1 MAMSAAR
8 QDRGETMTEK
18 PLTILHS
25 SDWHLGHTLM
35 GRHRRDEFSHFL
47 DWLNGAITEHGVD
60 VLLVSGDI
68 FDSSIPSN
76 LAQSLYFDFLTKV
89 WKAGVCRH
97 IVVIAGN
104 HDSPSLLNAP
114 ASLLK
119 ALNIHVVGC
128 MTESMKDEVV
138 VLYDRNGAPELVV
151 GAIPYLRE
159 RDIRV
164 IGENESAEDKD
175 KQLIARTREHIRAVC
190 DEGLAQRE
198 KFATKPPIVVM
209 GHLYSSGS
217 SVAEGDGTRKL
228 YVVGSLVE
236 IGADAYSAGCD
247 YVALGHIHVPQ
258 AVGGKD
264 FIRYSG
270 SPLPMGFHE
279 DAQQKGVNLIR
290 FAPERSIEQLPVPLY
305 QRIVS
310 ITGDRESLLARV
322 AELAKSGDRVWL
334 ETIYD
339 STEPMGDLRDQLNK
353 VIAGSH
359 TEILCTK
366 TARGQFH
373 ALHADVPG
381 ESLEDLTPEEV
392 FNRCLD
398 SHDVPAAA
406 RPALI
411 DAYNEILQ
419 SRQEA
424 DTQAVE
430 GVEA

>member
-1 MAMSAAR
+1 
-8 QDRGETMTEK
+8 MTDK

-25 SDWHLGHTLM
+25 SDWHLGHTLL

-89 WKAGVCRH
+89 RAARVCRH

-128 MTESMKDEVV
+128 MTERIEDEVI
-138 VLYDRNGAPELVV
+138 VLRDANGAPELVV

-159 RDIRV
+159 RDIRS
-164 IGENESAEDKD
+164 IGENESAEDKE
-175 KQLIARTREHIRAVC
+175 KQLIASTRAHIGAVC
-190 DEGLAQRE
+190 AEALAQQD
-198 KFATKPPIVVM
+198 TLTPKPPLVVM

-217 SVAEGDGTRKL
+217 SVAAGDGTREL
-228 YVVGSLVE
+228 YVGSLVQ
-236 IGADAYSAGCD
+236 IAADAYSAGCD

-279 DAQQKGVNLIR
+279 DAQPKSVNIVR
-290 FAPERSIEQLPVPLY
+290 FAPERSIAQLPIPQR
-305 QRIVS
+305 QRILS
-310 ITGDRESLLARV
+310 ITGDREALLARV
-322 AELAKSGDRVWL
+322 GELAKSSDRVWL

-339 STEPMGDLRDQLNK
+339 STEPMGDLREQLNK
-353 VIAGSH
+353 AVAGSH

-366 TARGQFH
+366 TARSQFH
-373 ALHADVPG
+373 ALNADVPG
-381 ESLEDLTPEEV
+381 ESLKDLTPAEV

-398 SHDVPAAA
+398 SHDVPADA

-411 DAYNEILQ
+411 AAYNEILQ
-419 SRQEA
+419 TQLEA
-424 DTQAVE
+424 DALAVE
-430 GVEA
+430 GVDK

>member
-1 MAMSAAR
+1 
-8 QDRGETMTEK
+8 MTDK

-35 GRHRRDEFSHFL
+35 GRRRHDEFAHFL

-76 LAQSLYFDFLTKV
+76 AAQSLYFDFLTKV
-89 WKAGVCRH
+89 WRAGVCRH

-128 MTESMKDEVV
+128 MTESIKDEVV
-138 VLYDRNGAPELVV
+138 VLYDRNDAPELVV

-190 DEGLAQRE
+190 DEALAQRE

-305 QRIVS
+305 QRILS
-310 ITGDRESLLARV
+310 ITGDREALLARV
-322 AELAKSGDRVWL
+322 AELANSSDRVWL

-353 VIAGSH
+353 AVAGSH

-398 SHDVPAAA
+398 SHDVPAAT

>member
-1 MAMSAAR
+1 MP
-8 QDRGETMTEK
+8 DK
-18 PLTILHS
+18 PLTILHT

-35 GRHRRDEFSHFL
+35 GRRRHDDFAHFL
-47 DWLNGAITEHGVD
+47 DWLDGAITEHGVD

-76 LAQSLYFDFLTKV
+76 DAQSLYYDFLTKV
-89 WKAGVCRH
+89 WRAGVCRH
-97 IVVIAGN
+97 VVVIAGN

-128 MTESMKDEVV
+128 MTERIADEVI
-138 VLYDRNGAPELVV
+138 VLHKPELVV

-159 RDIRV
+159 RDIRI
-164 IGENESAEDKD
+164 IGDNESAEDKE
-175 KQLIARTREHIRAVC
+175 KQLIASTRDHIRAVC
-190 DEGLAQRE
+190 AEALAQRD
-198 KFATKPPIVVM
+198 KLATKPPMVVM

-217 SVAEGDGTRKL
+217 SVADGDGDGTRKL
-228 YVVGSLVE
+228 YVGSLVE

-264 FIRYSG
+264 HIRYSG

-290 FAPERSIEQLPVPLY
+290 FAPERSIEQLPVP
-305 QRIVS
+305 QFRRILS
-310 ITGDRESLLARV
+310 ITGDRENLLSQV
-322 AELAKSGDRVWL
+322 AALAKSGDRVWL
-334 ETIYD
+334 EIIYD

-353 VIAGSH
+353 AVAGSH

-373 ALHADVPG
+373 ALNADVPG

-406 RPALI
+406 RPTLI
-411 DAYNEILQ
+411 AAYNEILQ

-424 DTQAVE
+424 DTLAVE